1 MTVLAR
7 CFSRSLMCLLPL
19 ALVACAMGRKAEPP
33 ASAPA
38 PRPAIV
44 AEPAPVA
51 TQPPLLAEALPPAR
65 PLAPPAPPAPAA
77 AKKPPVSPPV
87 RDVICRS
94 QRSGK
99 GDDEKTT
106 ISCSNNSKTAQTV
119 FLKIHAIGVSGI
131 PTLASE
137 KSGTLLAAGETRT
150 LATLSVISRPSSVN
164 FRFTSKPAP

>member
-7 CFSRSLMCLLPL
+7 RFFRCFGCLLPL
-19 ALVACAMGRKAEPP
+19 ALVACSLARKPEPP
-33 ASAPA
+33 ASPPA
-38 PRPAIV
+38 PRPAVV

-51 TQPPLLAEALPPAR
+51 TQAPLQAEALPPAR
-65 PLAPPAPPAPAA
+65 PLPPAA
-77 AKKPPVSPPV
+77 APTAKKPVPVPPVV
-87 RDVICRS
+87 RDVGCRS

-106 ISCSNNSKTAQTV
+106 ISCTNNSKIAQTV
-119 FLKIHAIGVSGI
+119 FLRIHAIGVSGI

-137 KSGTLLAAGETRT
+137 KSGSRLGPGETRT

-164 FRFTSKPAP
+164 FSYSSKPAP